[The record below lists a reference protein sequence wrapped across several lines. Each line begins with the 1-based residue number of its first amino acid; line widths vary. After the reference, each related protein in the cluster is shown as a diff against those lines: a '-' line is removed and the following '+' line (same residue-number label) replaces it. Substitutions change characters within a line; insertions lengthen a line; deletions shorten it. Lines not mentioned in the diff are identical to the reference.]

1 MNIKIALDTDVF
13 ISAFLFKGET
23 NNLVSLWKTGKIKIL
38 ISKEVLKEY
47 IKVLSYPKFKL
58 SKKEITYLI
67 EEEFLSFVEICKP
80 KLKFDFIKD
89 DPEDNK
95 FLDLAYEGKVDYIIS
110 GDKHLLELKRFKKIK
125 IVSVREFL
133 KLI

>member
-1 MNIKIALDTDVF
+1 VNIKIALDTDVF

-67 EEEFLSFVEICKP
+67 EEEFLPFVEICKP

>member
-67 EEEFLSFVEICKP
+67 EEEFLPFVEICKP